1 MRVYEVV
8 ERKEEKLDE
17 FLPAIPAA
25 ISAMG
30 GIPLVTVGAT
40 TLTVSTLVSALFV
53 YWTAEDLYDFAK
65 KAYND
70 PANISGLDWFL
81 TIVNAIFLKGSLKHL
96 GGKVK
101 EMLVKKVPKDVQE
114 KIGNAVKDKVIKE
127 VGEKGAKAD
136 KTGVSVTQKPTS
148 PAGRSPEEI
157 ADMKAKGFD
166 PVTGQKIVPTGGDA
180 PLKTQAQAAADRFAT
195 K

>member
-17 FLPAIPAA
+17 V
-25 ISAMG
+25 
-30 GIPLVTVGAT
+30 IPLLAMPLLTIGGT
-40 TLTVSTLVSALFV
+40 TLTISTFISTLFA
-53 YWTAEDLYDFAK
+53 YWTVTDLYDFAK
-65 KAYND
+65 KLYNEPENVD
-70 PANISGLDWFL
+70 GLDWFL
-81 TIVNAIFLKGSLKHL
+81 TAVNALVAKGALKHL

-101 EMLVKKVPKDVQE
+101 DFLINKVPKDVQQ
-114 KIGNAVKDKVIKE
+114 KIGDTVKDKVTK
-127 VGEKGAKAD
+127 GMDKAGAKAD
-136 KTGVSVTQKPTS
+136 TRGVSVTQKPVQPKS
-148 PAGRSPEEI
+148 SSGRSPEEI

-166 PVTGQKIVPTGGDA
+166 PATGKKIVPTGGDA